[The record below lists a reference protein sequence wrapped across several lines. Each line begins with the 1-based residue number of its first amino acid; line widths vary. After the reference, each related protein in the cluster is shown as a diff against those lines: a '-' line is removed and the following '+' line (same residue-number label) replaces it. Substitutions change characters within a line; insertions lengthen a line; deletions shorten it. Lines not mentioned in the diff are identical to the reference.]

1 MNVAN
6 KARHRLG
13 VAISRPAVERALR
26 KPIVFMLAAGMA
38 VGLAMTAWSSQA
50 QAPSKDLWQ
59 SYMDGAE
66 AADAA
71 GDFKTEALTLARAF
85 AFAKQHDA
93 QGQRPVLSQLPLM
106 LAYIE
111 LDEKD
116 LWQSIAK
123 EKLRIDVGN
132 LGQGMTDYISTL
144 DNYGWSYYTRWKA
157 HLNDSSEKEAFKQT
171 GRLYGAE
178 NSFRVEIA
186 LRQKLMSED
195 QDGLGAA
202 EGSLGLVLSKRQRFV
217 DSDDAYNRA
226 VQQLRGSRAKLVAMP
241 TLSTLFSVG
250 DPSLSTAERSVR
262 ETQIDVMLLTARNLV
277 ASSQDSIAQKRDDA
291 FATQVSRALALYE
304 EIRAL
309 TEDVGQF
316 WPRHPFFGYLDYG
329 FALLYQTEFTVTKVH
344 SDRYPASLAKAK
356 EAFESAIA
364 ILEYSKGPSSQ
375 DVRNAVSDYMG
386 LLVAADQ
393 PDEAKK
399 LGKRYGINPA
409 N

>member
-1 MNVAN
+1 MTVCLTTLRGLPLVPQAGHVRAFQPIPSFRDLFFSARIIRAFSQPAAWRAALCVQEYFEKSAAASALAGIAIMNVAN

-59 SYMDGAE
+59 SYMDAAE

-132 LGQGMTDYISTL
+132 PGQGMTDYISTL

-157 HLNDSSEKEAFKQT
+157 HLNNSSEKEAFKQT

-202 EGSLGLVLSKRQRFV
+202 EGSLGLVLSKRQ
-217 DSDDAYNRA
+217 
-226 VQQLRGSRAKLVAMP
+226 K
-241 TLSTLFSVG
+241 
-250 DPSLSTAERSVR
+250 
-262 ETQIDVMLLTARNLV
+262 
-277 ASSQDSIAQKRDDA
+277 
-291 FATQVSRALALYE
+291 
-304 EIRAL
+304 IR
-309 TEDVGQF
+309 QF
-316 WPRHPFFGYLDYG
+316 R
-329 FALLYQTEFTVTKVH
+329 
-344 SDRYPASLAKAK
+344 RR
-356 EAFESAIA
+356 I
-364 ILEYSKGPSSQ
+364 
-375 DVRNAVSDYMG
+375 
-386 LLVAADQ
+386 
-393 PDEAKK
+393 
-399 LGKRYGINPA
+399 
-409 N
+409 